1 MQQQQISETN
11 MDNPSAPS
19 KQLSESRSTKE
30 LVTNGEEPPE
40 RYFYK
45 NCDEGFLDPSLPAME
60 IPVIDLG
67 LLKSPEEL
75 EKLRSALI
83 SFGCIEAINHGM
95 TSTFL
100 DEVREVVKQFF
111 QLPEAEK
118 QKYAREV
125 NSIEGYG
132 NDMILLDSQILDWND
147 RLYLKISPED
157 QRQLRFWPQNPESL
171 RDILH
176 EYTLKLKMIN
186 EVVLKAMARSLN
198 LEDNSFLS
206 QFGEEANMFARF
218 NFYPPC
224 PKPDVVLGL
233 KPHAD
238 GSGITMV
245 LQDKEVEGLQFLK
258 DSKWFRAPIVP
269 EALLINI
276 GDQVEIM
283 SNGFFKS
290 PMHRAVISKEKQ
302 RISLAVF
309 SAPGPDQEIEPLDE
323 LVSQT
328 RPKSYKKL
336 KDYPAIYFHYY
347 QQAHLFWWHYKSPDR
362 VEDPSRPWPII
373 LWLSGGPVS

>member
-276 GDQVEIM
+276 GDQVE
-283 SNGFFKS
+283 F
-290 PMHRAVISKEKQ
+290 
-302 RISLAVF
+302 SL
-309 SAPGPDQEIEPLDE
+309 
-323 LVSQT
+323 
-328 RPKSYKKL
+328 
-336 KDYPAIYFHYY
+336 IYT
-347 QQAHLFWWHYKSPDR
+347 DN
-362 VEDPSRPWPII
+362 E
-373 LWLSGGPVS
+373 